1 MLKEMIPDL
10 FETRAEARAFGE
22 QCYVENRSENIA
34 EKLDSLIRIAN
45 FHLNQISNN
54 HLLMQEAFLAFKRIK
69 DHDNK

>member
-1 MLKEMIPDL
+1 MPKEIIKDL
-10 FETRAEARAFGE
+10 FQTRAEARAFGE
-22 QCYVENRSENIA
+22 QCYVENRSENMT
-34 EKLDSLIRIAN
+34 EKIDDLIRIAN